1 MKKQSGFTI
10 VELVIVIT
18 IMAILVA
25 IAIPSFQQLMMT
37 NRLASA
43 TNDLM
48 GSLNLARSEA
58 IRRGAWVNVGVTGAS
73 WKDGWRVFID
83 VDRNPGDMDYDG
95 GPLNGGVDE
104 ELRIVQPV
112 MPNMANFTVLGSAGV
127 ATLVSFRPDGTAR
140 DAAGGLQAGTV
151 RVCYPMLVPE
161 NARNIRIA
169 PGGRLTN
176 DRVTVADCTVGP

>member
-58 IRRGAWVNVGVTGAS
+58 IRRGAWVNVGAAGAN
-73 WKDGWRVFID
+73 WKGGWRVY
-83 VDRNPGDMDYDG
+83 VDANRNGAF
-95 GPLNGGVDE
+95 NAGVDE
-104 ELRIVQPV
+104 ELRIMQPV

-169 PGGRLTN
+169 PGGRLTS